1 MPPANWLT
9 GIGVSIGTVC
19 GVTCAALCVLFVF
32 ANPYAPMSIHEAG
45 VWVAI
50 VPCLGAGGALAALAA
65 VRRQPR
71 ALLILFL
78 LSFVPF
84 GLYLSLTIPRIFGW
98 IGASHLGY
106 LVASLVLRASAAPH
120 D

>member
-1 MPPANWLT
+1 MRPAHWIT
-9 GIGVSIGTVC
+9 RIGVWIGTVS
-19 GVTCAALCVLFVF
+19 GVTCAALCVVFVF
-32 ANPYAPMSIHEAG
+32 ANPYAPMSIQQAG
-45 VWVAI
+45 AWVVI
-50 VPCLGAGGALAALAA
+50 IPCLGVGGALAAVAALA
-65 VRRQPR
+65 RRPR
-71 ALLILFL
+71 ALLILFF